1 MQVNEEDQDDLKNV
15 LIEVGKVIVKVGV
28 EMGMDYLFGDKD
40 EKDES
45 EDEDPPTEETK
56 EPEEKPE
63 DEQGEEP

>member
-45 EDEDPPTEETK
+45 EDEDPPTEEM
-56 EPEEKPE
+56 EETLVE
-63 DEQGEEP
+63 SRDEEGEEL